1 MQNNISKKYDCM
13 LVDKKLSD
21 LNPLVFGYEKCNPE
35 HSHTALRNHYLIHYV
50 VSGKGEVE
58 YRGNKYSIGKNQ
70 AFLVKPDDLL
80 YYKADKNEPWHY
92 IWIGFNGRLA
102 LKFDELE
109 SPVIDIETELFSE
122 MCAAFSLLSTA
133 EEFLAGKLYLYYSL
147 IFDENK
153 KSDYISSIVSYI
165 DTHYSYPDC
174 TVGKIAEFIGLE
186 KHYMSRIFKLKTGK
200 TVKGYIIEKRMK
212 NSRQLLEKGY
222 DVKTVA
228 ELSGFSDQ
236 FAFSKA
242 FKNFYGIS
250 PIKIKMDTNSFVT
263 NI

>member
-13 LVDKKLSD
+13 LVDKKFSD
-21 LNPLVFGYEKCNPE
+21 LNPIVFGYEKCNAN
-35 HSHTALRNHYLIHYV
+35 HSHTALRNYYLIHYI
-50 VSGKGEVE
+50 VSGKGKVDCH
-58 YRGNKYSIGKNQ
+58 GKSYNVKQNQ
-70 AFLVKPDDLL
+70 AFLAKPDDLL
-80 YYKADKNEPWHY
+80 YYKADEIDPWHY
-92 IWIGFNGRLA
+92 IWIGFDGKLA
-102 LKFDELE
+102 KKFDEIE
-109 SPVIDIETELFSE
+109 EPVIDFETNIFGE
-122 MCAAFSLLSTA
+122 MLEAVSIKNTA
-133 EEFLAGKLYLYYSL
+133 EEFLAGKLFLYYSQ
-147 IFDENK
+147 IFDEK
-153 KSDYISSIVSYI
+153 KQHDYIRSILSYI
-165 DTHYSYPDC
+165 DVRFSYFDC
-174 TVGKIAEFIGLE
+174 TVGKIAEYVGLE

-236 FAFSKA
+236 FSFSKA

-250 PIKIKMDTNSFVT
+250 PIKIKMDKNSFVT